1 MMQKLGLD
9 RFTIQWLCVLAFT
22 LFCIALKPSWGFL
35 ATYPADWQL
44 PLADTLNAGMEWF
57 LSAFDGL
64 FKKIFRSIAW
74 FLSFPVNGISFFLKW
89 VPWPVL
95 IALVVV
101 VAHRASG
108 WSLATFTF
116 LAMIYMLVIGHW
128 DKSMNSLALVAL
140 SVPLAVLIGFTLG
153 VLGFYSPRSE
163 RFIMPLLDLL
173 QTIPA
178 FAYLIP
184 IIILFGF
191 GPVVGL
197 IASILFAVAPMV
209 RNTLVGLR
217 AVSPEVI
224 ESGLMSG
231 TTPVQLFFRV
241 RVPTALKQILLGVNQ
256 TTMAALSMVIIA
268 SIIGGTDDI
277 GWEVL
282 SGIRKAQF
290 GESLLAGIVIA
301 LIAMIMDRITV
312 GLATR
317 QADIFIENESFKER
331 HPYLITAVILTIVL
345 WAASLL
351 IPPLAEYPES
361 WVISM
366 AQPLNDGIAYIVLN
380 WREAITAIKTTA
392 FFYLMLPAKIGLQNT
407 ISPHSWGF
415 ALTNTHI
422 IGYTLFTLLGALA
435 LWRWFSKPLAVTLGL
450 FAIIFYFGLTN
461 MPWAGMLAII
471 GLLGYQ
477 LGGKKLAIGVLA
489 GLAFLL
495 AAGVWPEAIMSV
507 YLCGLAVMIC
517 FFIGSIIGITM
528 SESDRFSAM
537 MRPVNDTLQTMPLFV
552 LLIPA
557 VMIFKLG
564 DFTALIA
571 IVIYAIV
578 PMIRYTEHGLRNLP
592 KDVLEAAN
600 SMGTTRL
607 QLLFQV
613 KLPLALPSI
622 MLGLNQTVLYAVAML
637 VITALVGTS
646 DLGQRVYIGLGDGD
660 FGVGIVAGFGMAI
673 LAIITDRI
681 IQAAV
686 RRRQETTGMATE

>member
-1 MMQKLGLD
+1 MRQRPGLD
-9 RFTIQWLCVLAFT
+9 RFTLQWLCILAFC
-22 LFCIALKPSWGFL
+22 LVCIALKPYLDFIT
-35 ATYPADWQL
+35 AYPADWQL
-44 PLADTLNAGMEWF
+44 PLAETLNAGMAWF
-57 LSAFDGL
+57 LSAFDGA
-64 FKKIFRSIAW
+64 FKKFFRGIAW
-74 FLSFPVNGISFFLKW
+74 FLSFPVNGMSDFLKW
-89 VPWPVL
+89 IPWPVL
-95 IALVVV
+95 IALVVI

-108 WSLATFTF
+108 RSLAIFSF
-116 LAMIYMLVIGHW
+116 CAMVYMLIIGHW

-140 SVPLAVLIGFTLG
+140 SVPLAVMIGFVLG

-197 IASILFAVAPMV
+197 IASIMFAVAPMV
-209 RNTLVGLR
+209 RNTIVGLR
-217 AVSPEVI
+217 AVPPEVI
-224 ESGLMSG
+224 ESGQMSG
-231 TTPVQLFFRV
+231 TTPLQLFFQV
-241 RVPTALKQILLGVNQ
+241 RVPSALKQILLGVNQ

-282 SGIRKAQF
+282 SGIRKALF

-317 QADIFIENESFKER
+317 QTDYVEHASFTQR
-331 HPYLITAVILTIVL
+331 HPYLIMAVIATVIL
-345 WAASLL
+345 WTASLL
-351 IPPLAEYPES
+351 IPALAEYPES

-380 WREAITAIKTTA
+380 WREAIAAIKTTA
-392 FFYLMLPAKIGLQNT
+392 FFYMMLPAKIGLVNT
-407 ISPHSWGF
+407 ISPYSWGF
-415 ALTNTHI
+415 ELNSVHI
-422 IGYTLFTLLGALA
+422 IAYTLMMLAAAFA
-435 LWRWFSKPLAVTLGL
+435 LWRWVSKPTAIALCV

-461 MPWAGMLAII
+461 LPWPGFMAII
-471 GLLGYQ
+471 ALMAYQ
-477 LGGKKLAIGVLA
+477 LGGKKLAIGVLL
-489 GLAFLL
+489 GLLFLL
-495 AAGVWPEAIMSV
+495 VAGVWPEAMMSV

-517 FFIGSIIGITM
+517 FVIGATLGILM
-528 SESDRFSAM
+528 SENDRFSAF
-537 MRPVNDTLQTMPLFV
+537 MRPINDTLQTMPLFV

-578 PMIRYTEHGLRNLP
+578 PMIRYTEHALRNLP
-592 KDVLEAAN
+592 KEVMEAAT
-600 SMGTTRL
+600 SMGTTKW

-613 KLPLALPSI
+613 KLPLALPVI

-646 DLGQRVYIGLGDGD
+646 DLGQKVYIGLGDGD
-660 FGVGIVAGFGMAI
+660 FGVGIVAGLGMAI

-681 IQAAV
+681 IQAAAK
-686 RRRQETTGMATE
+686 RQQEATGLTAD

>member
-1 MMQKLGLD
+1 MVQKLGLD

-22 LFCIALKPSWGFL
+22 LLCIALKPYWGFL
-35 ATYPADWQL
+35 VTYPADLQI
-44 PLADTLNAGMEWF
+44 PLASTLNAGMEGF
-57 LSAFDGL
+57 LTAFDGL

-74 FLSFPVNGISFFLKW
+74 LLSFPVEGMSFFLKW

-108 WSLATFTF
+108 RPLAIFTF
-116 LAMIYMLVIGHW
+116 LAMVYMLVIGHW

-140 SVPLAVLIGFTLG
+140 SVPLAVMIGFMLG
-153 VLGFYSPRSE
+153 VLGFHSPRSE

-197 IASILFAVAPMV
+197 IASIMFAVAPMV

-217 AVSPEVI
+217 GVPPEVI

-231 TTPVQLFFRV
+231 ATPIQLFFQV

-268 SIIGGTDDI
+268 SIIGGTNDI

-317 QADIFIENESFKER
+317 QTTVFAENAGFKER
-331 HPYLITAVILTIVL
+331 HPYLIAAVILTTAL

-351 IPPLAEYPES
+351 IPAFAEYPES

-407 ISPHSWGF
+407 ISPYSWGF
-415 ALTNTHI
+415 ALENSHV
-422 IGYTLFTLLGALA
+422 IGYTLFMLAGAFS
-435 LWRWFSKPLAVTLGL
+435 LWRWFSKPLAAALSV

-461 MPWAGMLAII
+461 LPWPGFIAII
-471 GLLGYQ
+471 GIIAYQ
-477 LGGKKLAIGVLA
+477 LGGKRLATGVVA
-489 GLAFLL
+489 GLLFLL
-495 AAGVWPEAIMSV
+495 VNGIWTEAMMSV

-517 FFIGSIIGITM
+517 FFMGSIIGIFM
-528 SESDRFSAM
+528 SESDRFSAFV
-537 MRPVNDTLQTMPLFV
+537 RPFNDTLQTMPLFV

-592 KDVLEAAN
+592 KDVLEAAS

-607 QLLFQV
+607 QQLFQV
-613 KLPLALPSI
+613 KLPLALPTI

-646 DLGQRVYIGLGDGD
+646 DLGQRVYIGLGNGD

-673 LAIITDRI
+673 LAITTDRI

-686 RRRQETTGMATE
+686 KRRQQTTGQMAE